1 MEEVGGGPGISSGP
15 VRRVDPGSPWDSSP
29 SWTRPVRSER
39 GAQSSCLLRGS
50 PPPPPRWPSRAPS
63 VAASVRDPDT
73 GPLPAAS
80 ITSSC
85 FCLALRGSAGPS
97 PRPLLGFGSSLP
109 SLPSPPLPRS
119 SAVAAAGHGG
129 FAATRLG
136 SQTLGG
142 GTSGEEAGGRSG
154 NWESTDGALPRGVP
168 RLQAGGRAGVDAA
181 SDPEGEPEA
190 EGRRTLGVTCG
201 ARDPGLPREVR
212 GVRALGR
219 FPCKYWGRSRRSTTS
234 LGTLTQRSPPG
245 SRHPR
250 WQVWLGKETVAGGPK
265 GSDGS

>member
-1 MEEVGGGPGISSGP
+1 MALPRALRSRERPRPGHRP
-15 VRRVDPGSPWDSSP
+15 APGSVYYQQLLLLSP
-29 SWTRPVRSER
+29 ARLGWPQPTASPGLR
-39 GAQSSCLLRGS
+39 LL
-50 PPPPPRWPSRAPS
+50 
-63 VAASVRDPDT
+63 
-73 GPLPAAS
+73 
-80 ITSSC
+80 
-85 FCLALRGSAGPS
+85 
-97 PRPLLGFGSSLP
+97 
-109 SLPSPPLPRS
+109 PPLPPFPASTPQLRS
-119 SAVAAAGHGG
+119 GC
-129 FAATRLG
+129 RG
-136 SQTLGG
+136 SRRFRSHPPRFTDPGWG
-142 GTSGEEAGGRSG
+142 ASGEGAGGRSG

-201 ARDPGLPREVR
+201 ARDPGLPGEVR

-219 FPCKYWGRSRRSTTS
+219 FPRKYWGRSRRSTTS

-245 SRHPR
+245 SRHPL

>member
-29 SWTRPVRSER
+29 SRTRPVRSER

-50 PPPPPRWPSRAPS
+50 PPPPRWPSRAPS

-73 GPLPAAS
+73 GRLPAAS

-129 FAATRLG
+129 FTATRLG

-142 GTSGEEAGGRSG
+142 GRRGRELGEGAGIGS
-154 NWESTDGALPRGVP
+154 LPTGCYPVGSPGCRPV
-168 RLQAGGRAGVDAA
+168 GGL
-181 SDPEGEPEA
+181 E
-190 EGRRTLGVTCG
+190 
-201 ARDPGLPREVR
+201 
-212 GVRALGR
+212 
-219 FPCKYWGRSRRSTTS
+219 
-234 LGTLTQRSPPG
+234 
-245 SRHPR
+245 
-250 WQVWLGKETVAGGPK
+250 
-265 GSDGS
+265 